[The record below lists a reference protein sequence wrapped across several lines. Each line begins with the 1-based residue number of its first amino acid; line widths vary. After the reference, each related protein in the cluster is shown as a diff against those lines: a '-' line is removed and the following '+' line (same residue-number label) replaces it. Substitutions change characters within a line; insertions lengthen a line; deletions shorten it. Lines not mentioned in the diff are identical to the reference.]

1 MCNIDKL
8 TTDYS
13 VMFDKSEVRSSE
25 ELNTGCRVVIQ
36 DKLNN
41 DISLCVKGAGEF
53 LRMQSWE
60 KMIFL
65 RALIL
70 VENDI
75 T

>member
-8 TTDYS
+8 TTEYS

-53 LRMQSWE
+53 LRMQKLGEDDLPKSLNISR
-60 KMIFL
+60 K
-65 RALIL
+65 
-70 VENDI
+70 
-75 T
+75 